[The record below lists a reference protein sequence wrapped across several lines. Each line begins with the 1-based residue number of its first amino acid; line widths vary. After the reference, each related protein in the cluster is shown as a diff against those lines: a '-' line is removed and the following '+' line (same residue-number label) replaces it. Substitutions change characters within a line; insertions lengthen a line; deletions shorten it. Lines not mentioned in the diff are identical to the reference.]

1 MDIQADASP
10 EKIFDSRPFHQTV
23 FLPGSN
29 TLPVRTLDELSDGM
43 EERLTFTPDSD
54 EGEWICTTDLVQM
67 GPKKRPRLLP
77 PDIKMYVFIEKRPR
91 KTGDCPYGCCHKL
104 SHYATQTEE
113 LKKTKALYNP
123 TVYES
128 PKTAVPKED
137 LKIHRKKRLLKRFLQ
152 NQNC

>member
-1 MDIQADASP
+1 MQIS
-10 EKIFDSRPFHQTV
+10 DSSPFHQTV
-23 FLPGSN
+23 FLPGS
-29 TLPVRTLDELSDGM
+29 TALSLRTLDEVSDEM
-43 EERLTFTPDSD
+43 EERSSFIPDSY

-77 PDIKMYVFIEKRPR
+77 PHIKMYVFVEKRPR
-91 KTGDCPYGCCHKL
+91 KTTYCPYGCCHKL

-113 LKKTKALYNP
+113 LNKTKALYNP

-128 PKTAVPKED
+128 LKAAVPD
-137 LKIHRKKRLLKRFLQ
+137 QSLKIHPKKRLLKRFLQ